1 MTNVHLL
8 VIRLHSPPAG
18 LQPMAMIP
26 KIIAFDVLTRKGVDC
41 PPVPRLLAAP
51 HTPGCVKDTNPK
63 TMIWKRTDL

>member
-1 MTNVHLL
+1 
-8 VIRLHSPPAG
+8 
-18 LQPMAMIP
+18 MAMIP

-41 PPVPRLLAAP
+41 PPAPRLLAAP